1 LGIRVGISILSILV
15 ILVIGFSISPAY
27 AGPVL
32 TDVWPFYGET
42 PQDTVLLMDCL
53 SGGGPNCVGGGTLDA
68 ANNPDMGCPGTPPSH
83 PPSCDEGIA
92 NDGAVLNVG
101 SSIPYD
107 NIADTGERITVMC
120 FDKAPDPTDGG
131 FIEFDFSVI
140 ITDNCLQNQRGDD
153 DLGIGVEG
161 LTVNPQNPDE
171 IQFDEMVVLDIGP
184 LLTAGYTNPMLI
196 LSSHSDNHVAW
207 IATSSSAP
215 TGTVS
220 AASLNPL
227 TNAPVTDGIFPGSA
241 QGTGF
246 NDVYFALPLERYIYF
261 QEVSGSTTNN
271 NLDFLVQQIKAD
283 IPIIGGTGIQI
294 DTTSILLAG
303 AQTNAYWIIPIVVL
317 ATIIGIIT
325 IRRK

>member
-1 LGIRVGISILSILV
+1 LGIRVGLSILSILV

-27 AGPVL
+27 AGPVM

-42 PQDTVLLMDCL
+42 PVA
-53 SGGGPNCVGGGTLDA
+53 GIGGGTLDA
-68 ANNPDMGCPGTPPSH
+68 ANNPAGLVDCPNNPH
-83 PPSCDEGIA
+83 PPSCDFGIA
-92 NDGAVLNVG
+92 NDGMVLNVG

-120 FDKAPDPTDGG
+120 FDKAPDPTDPA
-131 FIEFDFSVI
+131 FTNFNFNTVI

-171 IQFDEMVVLDIGP
+171 LQFDEMIVLDIGP
-184 LLTAGYTNPMLI
+184 LITAGYTNPMLI
-196 LSSHSDNHVAW
+196 VSSHTENHVAW

-215 TGTVS
+215 TGIVLE
-220 AASLNPL
+220 AALNPL

-246 NDVYFALPLERYIYF
+246 NVSPSTPIPRSSSPL
-261 QEVSGSTTNN
+261 
-271 NLDFLVQQIKAD
+271 
-283 IPIIGGTGIQI
+283 
-294 DTTSILLAG
+294 
-303 AQTNAYWIIPIVVL
+303 
-317 ATIIGIIT
+317 
-325 IRRK
+325 

>member
-1 LGIRVGISILSILV
+1 LGIRVGFSILSILV

-27 AGPVL
+27 AGPVM

-42 PQDTVLLMDCL
+42 PVA
-53 SGGGPNCVGGGTLDA
+53 GIGGGTLDA
-68 ANNPDMGCPGTPPSH
+68 ANNNPVNPANCPNNPH
-83 PPSCDEGIA
+83 PPSCDFGIA
-92 NDGAVLNVG
+92 NDGLVLNVG

-131 FIEFDFSVI
+131 FTEFDFSVI

-153 DLGIGVEG
+153 DLGIGVQG
-161 LTVNPQNPDE
+161 LTASPQNPDE
-171 IQFDEMVVLDIGP
+171 LQFDEMIVLDIGP

-196 LSSHSDNHVAW
+196 LSSHTENHIAW

-227 TNAPVTDGIFPGSA
+227 TNAPVTDGIFPGTA

-261 QEVSGSTTNN
+261 QEVSSSTTNDD
-271 NLDFLVQQIKAD
+271 LDYLVQQIKAD

-303 AQTNAYWIIPIVVL
+303 AQTNAFWILPIVVSGI
-317 ATIIGIIT
+317 IIGIVT